1 MLMLMKTLAKRQS
14 GGLLATSSQVLA
26 VLLFVLSI
34 QEARA
39 ELSGPFASVA
49 VAADFARYNP
59 KDHVTGGVRI
69 QGSETMY
76 PLLTRLGI
84 EFQRRQPKVSIDVK
98 GGGSTKAVEEFLQP
112 PAIKT
117 GKITI
122 KEERSTHFPFIATSR
137 ELFDAEIKEFVAQHG
152 YEPVAVPVAVD
163 AVALYVHKDNP
174 LPGLTLDQIDAMYS
188 TTRNRGYKTEI
199 RQWGQLGLSAGWEH
213 APIQLYGRDRKS
225 GTRAF
230 FLEHCLAGGEFAPG
244 LHESPGAA
252 SVILE
257 LGRNQLGIGYSGLGL
272 RSSMVRVV
280 PLAESDGM
288 PFITP
293 SSSTVKDQT
302 YPLRRVLYLYL
313 DKSPNSPLPPA
324 AQEFLTFIM
333 SQEGQEAVV
342 KAGFFPLP
350 VNQVTKSLV
359 TLGMRSV
366 PTRAIPQ

>member
-1 MLMLMKTLAKRQS
+1 MVNSMKTLEKGCSRRLLTT
-14 GGLLATSSQVLA
+14 GGWLLA
-26 VLLFVLSI
+26 LLLLILSG
-34 QEARA
+34 QEADA
-39 ELSGPFASVA
+39 EQGGPFASVVPDSNLA
-49 VAADFARYNP
+49 HYTPQDR
-59 KDHVTGGVRI
+59 VTGGLKI
-69 QGSETMY
+69 KGSETMY
-76 PLLTRLGI
+76 PLLTRLGM
-84 EFQRRQPKVSIDVK
+84 EYQRRQPKVNVDVK
-98 GGGSTKAVEEFLQP
+98 GGGSSKAVEEFLQP
-112 PAIKT
+112 PPIKT
-117 GKITI
+117 GKITL

-163 AVALYVHKDNP
+163 AVALYVHKDNR

-199 RQWGQLGLSAGWEH
+199 KQWGQLGLSGGWER
-213 APIQLYGRDRKS
+213 APIQLYGRDRRS

-230 FLEHCLAGGEFAPG
+230 FQEHCLAGGEFAPG
-244 LHESPGAA
+244 VHESPGAA

-257 LGRNQLGIGYSGLGL
+257 LSRDQLGIGYSGLGL
-272 RSSMVRVV
+272 QSSMVRVV
-280 PLAESDGM
+280 PLAESEGM

-302 YPLRRVLYLYL
+302 YPLRRVLYLYF
-313 DKSPNSPLPPA
+313 DKAPKSPLPPA

-350 VNQVTKSLV
+350 VNQVNKNLI
-359 TLGMRSV
+359 TLGMRST
-366 PTRAIPQ
+366 PAQAIPR